1 MSLKQLIASLC
12 QTHFRKPAETL
23 SYEDVFSGPAYA
35 PIAGSTLI
43 SNYLPGLAP
52 VQNEIDT
59 YFKEVFAGPVF

>member
-1 MSLKQLIASLC
+1 MSLKQLITSLSE
-12 QTHFRKPAETL
+12 TYFRKPAETMN
-23 SYEDVFSGPAYA
+23 YEDVFSGAA
-35 PIAGSTLI
+35 HTPIAGSALI